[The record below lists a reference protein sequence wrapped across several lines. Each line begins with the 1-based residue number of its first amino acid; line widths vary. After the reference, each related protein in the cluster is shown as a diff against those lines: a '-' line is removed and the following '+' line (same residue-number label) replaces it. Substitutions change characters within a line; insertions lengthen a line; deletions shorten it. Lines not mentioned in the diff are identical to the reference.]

1 MDTRSKAERLR
12 ELHQGPDPLLL
23 VNAWDGISA
32 RLCESEGFPA
42 VATGS
47 AGCAAVLGYPD
58 SQRIPRA
65 EMIFLAGAMA
75 RSVAVPVTAD
85 VEAGYGD
92 PVGTALDLIRVG
104 VVGLNLEDMAGVRL
118 FSIEEAAGNVR
129 AIRSAATEAGVP
141 LVINARTELYL
152 VKHGDERTRFGRA
165 VERLNAYFYAGA
177 DCLFAPGVS
186 DAETIR
192 RLVAAV
198 KGPLNILATVGT
210 PTIEELGLLGVRRV
224 SFGSGPSRV
233 ALGAYRRIVRE
244 IRDSGTFA
252 ALATEA
258 IPYPEVQGLLSHA

>member
-1 MDTRSKAERLR
+1 MDARSKAERLR

-32 RLCESEGFPA
+32 RLSEAEGFLA

-65 EMIFLAGAMA
+65 EMIFLAGAIA

-85 VEAGYGD
+85 VEAGYDD

-104 VVGLNLEDMAGVRL
+104 VVGLNLEDMAGERL
-118 FSIEEAAGNVR
+118 LSIDEAAGNVR

-141 LVINARTELYL
+141 MVINARTELYL
-152 VKHGDERTRFGRA
+152 ANHGDERTRFDRA
-165 VERLNAYFYAGA
+165 VERLNAYFDAGA
-177 DCLFAPGVS
+177 DCLFAPGVT
-186 DAETIR
+186 DAATILQ
-192 RLVAAV
+192 LVGAV

-210 PTIEELGLLGVRRV
+210 PPVSELRRMGVRRV

-244 IRDSGTFA
+244 IRDSGTFR

-258 IPYPEVQGLLSHA
+258 IPYSEVQGLLARA